1 MGLKF
6 SNFGKATISSAPS
19 GTSGLSFTVAAG
31 TGLLFP
37 SLGAGDYF
45 YGIFKDASG
54 NREIVK
60 ISARSTDAMTIA
72 TGGRGLD
79 GTTARTWAAGDY
91 FVAGM
96 PNVAIQES
104 LGNTNLQAIGAL
116 TSAADQLPYFTGSGT
131 AALTG
136 LSSFIRTMLDDTDA
150 ATARSTLVLGSIAT
164 QDAGAVAIT
173 GGAIAGIT
181 DLAIADGGTGASTAA
196 AAFANLKQAAT
207 QATTGVARLAT
218 GLEAQAATDTLTIIS
233 PASLAVTV
241 LGIGQTYQNVIGSR
255 AFSTTYTNSTGR
267 PIAVFVYTESSS
279 GSPVQVTIKGYIN
292 GSVTN
297 IQQLYAN
304 GPGYGS
310 TCVLIV
316 QAGATYSVSQTNAGS
331 NTIWLELR

>member
-60 ISARSTDAMTIA
+60 ISARSTDSMTIA

-91 FVAGM
+91 FVAGIS
-96 PNVAIQES
+96 NVVLQES

-116 TSAADQLPYFTGSGT
+116 TSAADQLPYFTGSGA

-136 LSSFIRTMLDDTDA
+136 LSAFIRTVLDDVDA
-150 ATARSTLVLGSIAT
+150 ATARATLGLGSIAT
-164 QDAGAVAIT
+164 QSASAVAIT
-173 GGAIAGIT
+173 GGAVAGIT
-181 DLAIADGGTGASTAA
+181 DLAIADGGTGASDAA
-196 AAFANLKQAAT
+196 TAFANLKQAAT
-207 QATTGVARLAT
+207 SSATGAVELAT
-218 GLEAQAATDTLTIIS
+218 DAEAQTHTDTTRAIT
-233 PASLAVTV
+233 PANLGATV
-241 LGIGQTYQNVIGSR
+241 PGIGQTWQNMTASR
-255 AFSTTYTNSTGR
+255 AVNTTYTNSTGR
-267 PIAVFVYTESSS
+267 PIFVSVTVTSSS
-279 GSPVQVTIKGYIN
+279 GNTAATINVSGAIIFGGSSAVSSSFLPIAALVPN
-292 GSVTN
+292 G
-297 IQQLYAN
+297 
-304 GPGYGS
+304 G
-310 TCVLIV
+310 
-316 QAGATYSVSQTNAGS
+316 TYSVSCTVGTPSLPS
-331 NTIWLELR
+331 NSWFELR